1 VIFKI
6 ELCIHSI
13 HSWFVSANLQT
24 GKHKFTARASNM
36 ENDIEQARASNMEED
51 KASTPNKGKD
61 IDVGSASDIE
71 MATNP
76 DYCKE
81 RERKKATDIWAKL
94 DSEVKRMSFKRNGSE
109 CCIYRVPKPLRHV
122 NWKAYAPLLISIGPL
137 NREKT
142 RLQAMEKEKLKCFK
156 KLTGPD
162 GMDKKKIIDILISI
176 ENQEERLRN
185 CYSEKF
191 KLIESRD
198 FVKMILLDAVF
209 IIQFLLESYD
219 HDNGP
224 KNFEPRMT
232 LDIRE
237 DLMLLENQ
245 LPFFIIQEIYDQVNP
260 PSQGGTAIPFLDLAK
275 FHFGKHMVQTSP
287 SVKGSRHFTDLLRN
301 LMLEGAVKRCCTFNP
316 MKLKYSAVMLR
327 KAGVKFQVIT
337 EDKCLV
343 NIKFVDGVLKIP
355 QLEVDHSFERLV
367 RNIMALE
374 QCCYPREAYV
384 CSYIKFM
391 DHLIDSAED
400 VGLLVRKGIILHRLG
415 DNAAVSNI
423 INHFC
428 ENIGDNYT
436 CFGDISEKINDHYES
451 RFNHMKAT
459 LKLTYFPNIWRGTAT
474 VAAAILLILTFIQT
488 IKSFL

>member
-1 VIFKI
+1 
-6 ELCIHSI
+6 
-13 HSWFVSANLQT
+13 
-24 GKHKFTARASNM
+24 M

-71 MATNP
+71 MATN
-76 DYCKE
+76 
-81 RERKKATDIWAKL
+81 ILAKL
-94 DSEVKRMSFKRNGSE
+94 ETEVRRMSFQQRSE
-109 CCIYRVPKPLRHV
+109 CCIYRVPKPLRNV

-137 NREKT
+137 NRENK
-142 RLQAMEKEKLKCFK
+142 RLEAMEKEKLKYLK
-156 KLTGPD
+156 KLTERD
-162 GMDKKKIIDILISI
+162 GMDGKKIIDILISI
-176 ENQEERLRN
+176 KNQEERLRH

-198 FVKMILLDAVF
+198 FVEMILLDAVF
-209 IIQFLLESYD
+209 IIQFLSESKD
-219 HDNGP
+219 DKGP

-232 LDIRE
+232 FDIRE

-245 LPFFIIQEIYDQVNP
+245 LPLFIIQEIYDHVNP
-260 PSQGGTAIPFLDLAK
+260 PSQDATAIPFLDLAT
-275 FHFGKHMVQTSP
+275 FHFGKYTFSQGVETSP

-301 LMLEGAVKRCCTFNP
+301 LMLNGAIQRSYSLNP
-316 MKLKYSAVMLR
+316 IMLKYSAVMLR
-327 KAGVKFQVIT
+327 KAGVKFQAT
-337 EDKCLV
+337 QDKCLV
-343 NIKFVDGVLKIP
+343 NIKFEKGVLKIP
-355 QLEVDHSFERLV
+355 RLEVDHCFERLV

-374 QCCYPREAYV
+374 QCCNPFEAYA

-400 VGLLVRKGIILHRLG
+400 VSLLVRKGIILNWLG
-415 DNAAVSNI
+415 DDAAVSNM

-436 CFGDISEKINDHYES
+436 CFGDISQKINAHYES

-459 LKLTYFPNIWRGTAT
+459 LKLIYFPNIWRGTAT
-474 VAAAILLILTFIQT
+474 VAAAILLILTLIQT